1 MQQSNKTIN
10 QHACLWTVEEA
21 AAPGEKPTQAQE
33 EQARKTDP
41 KKCFSFHFDLTV
53 WYFLY

>member
-21 AAPGEKPTQAQE
+21 AAPGGKPTQAQE
-33 EQARKTDP
+33 EQARKLDP
-41 KKCFSFHFDLTV
+41 KNAFHFTLI
-53 WYFLY
+53 